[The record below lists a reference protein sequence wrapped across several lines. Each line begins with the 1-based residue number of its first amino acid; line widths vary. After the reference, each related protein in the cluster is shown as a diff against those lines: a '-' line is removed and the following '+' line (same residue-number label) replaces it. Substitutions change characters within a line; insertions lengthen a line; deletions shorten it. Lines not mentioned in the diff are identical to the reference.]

1 MLLSILLLFV
11 CCMRIYVL
19 CNAQAFGPFIAYV
32 CVVCLYAY
40 CAMSQALRQFILYV
54 CVVFGMCACCLLYVR
69 EYLSCLCMLAP
80 LVVLPPTIPMP
91 YIHSIT
97 QTLLGPDQSLHQAG
111 ASNHLHLHFTH
122 LRAALNLFT
131 STAVRPRNPIVN
143 SGFHHSSAYITGT
156 IHHHHHYIHGL
167 SGS

>member
-1 MLLSILLLFV
+1 
-11 CCMRIYVL
+11 MRTVL
-19 CNAQAFGPFIAYV
+19 CSRPSGSLSMFYALCFGV
-32 CVVCLYAY
+32 
-40 CAMSQALRQFILYV
+40 
-54 CVVFGMCACCLLYVR
+54 CACCPLYVR

-80 LVVLPPTIPMP
+80 LVVLPLTIPMP

-131 STAVRPRNPIVN
+131 TTAVRTRDPIVN
-143 SGFHHSSAYITGT
+143 SGFHHSSAYITGA
-156 IHHHHHYIHGL
+156 IHHHYHYIHGL
-167 SGS
+167 SGSRCDRARQDTVGAPSRCYELHQEESG

>member
-1 MLLSILLLFV
+1 MLFLFFCYFV
-11 CCMRIYVL
+11 RCVRIFGSCY
-19 CNAQAFGPFIAYV
+19 AYAFGPLIAYV
-32 CVVCLYAY
+32 CVECLYAY
-40 CAMSQALRQFILYV
+40 CAMQQALGQFIYV
-54 CVVFGMCACCLLYVR
+54 LCVVFGVCACCPLYVR

-80 LVVLPPTIPMP
+80 LVVLPLTIPMP

-131 STAVRPRNPIVN
+131 TTAVRTRDPIVN

-156 IHHHHHYIHGL
+156 IHHHYHYIHGPEQ
-167 SGS
+167 